1 MLEWKTSTGL
11 VPYDDAHAFM
21 EERVTALASDTQANE
36 CIWFLEHPPLYTAG
50 TSADEDDLLAPDRFP
65 VYQTGRGGQ
74 YTYHGPGQRVAY
86 VMIDLSKRSF
96 DVKKYVSSLEQWIID
111 SLAAL
116 GITGE
121 RRDGRVGIWVERDMG
136 NGIIREDK
144 IAAIGVRIS
153 RRVTFHGIAINVN
166 PNLEHFNGIIPCGI
180 NAHGVTSC
188 HDLGVDISME
198 ELDAALQKNLPDFI
212 ACHSVGN
219 ELNPTGTASL

>member
-1 MLEWKTSTGL
+1 MLEWKTSTDL
-11 VPYDDAHAFM
+11 VPYEDAHTFM
-21 EERVTALASDTQANE
+21 EERVTALAGDTQAAPQANE

-50 TSADEDDLLAPDRFP
+50 TSADENDLLVPDRFP

-86 VMIDLSKRSF
+86 VMVDLSKRSF
-96 DVKKYVSSLEQWIID
+96 DVKKYVFSLEQWIID
-111 SLAAL
+111 SLADL

-121 RRDGRVGIWVERDMG
+121 RREGRVGIWVERDTG

-153 RRVTFHGIAINVN
+153 RRITFHGIAINVN

-180 NAHGVTSC
+180 NAHGVTSFE
-188 HDLGVDISME
+188 DLGLKISMD
-198 ELDAALQKNLPDFI
+198 ELDEALKENLPDFI
-212 ACHSVGN
+212 ARQ
-219 ELNPTGTASL
+219 ASAL